1 MQYSSDLGNIQFL
14 YFQKE
19 HGSVLGTI
27 CLYIMW
33 PWFFS
38 FPFCSFFFFLYSIS
52 CFLHSI
58 LSLWIFYSIFVFW
71 AFIFL
76 LFLHH
81 SILFCKDRFRSDVCL
96 FQNYLSSWYWKI
108 SWNYMIWKSLQS
120 LRNWALIGPNVM

>member
-19 HGSVLGTI
+19 HGQFWEQYAFTL
-27 CLYIMW
+27 CDLD
-33 PWFFS
+33 FFLFLS
-38 FPFCSFFFFLYSIS
+38 ALFFFFVLYLLLSS
-52 CFLHSI
+52 FST
-58 LSLWIFYSIFVFW
+58 SLWVFYSVFVFW
-71 AFIFL
+71 VFIFL

-120 LRNWALIGPNVM
+120 SRKWALIGPNVM